1 MPKTKSQPQQ
11 KPTTTEK
18 SLQQIRQAKAEIDA
32 ATQEYQQ
39 EYLKVQ
45 EEIQMYK
52 KALIDQQKAL
62 VA

>member
-1 MPKTKSQPQQ
+1 
-11 KPTTTEK
+11 
-18 SLQQIRQAKAEIDA
+18 LQQIRQAKVEMDA

-52 KALIDQQKAL
+52 KAL
-62 VA
+62 VE